1 VVKVDQTPP
10 RQGSQIKTSLAE
22 SVMTNDKH
30 RRYANYAARCLS
42 MGVAENDPSTSA
54 FHREMALEWLKL
66 ADGVL
71 HPTEGAKF
79 TDSLRT

>member
-1 VVKVDQTPP
+1 
-10 RQGSQIKTSLAE
+10 
-22 SVMTNDKH
+22 
-30 RRYANYAARCLS
+30 